1 MDSKEMKP
9 VEIKMKNLLEPHL
22 WVVPFLWFPI
32 KGPFEKLCLT
42 KLSKNLLNEPLICW
56 FLHFLSQHHLQKLTM
71 TDRLF
76 QWIPE
81 CPFPQPGRKAE

>member
-1 MDSKEMKP
+1 MPSTLARTLGPKWGGGAGHNCFPEEPLSVDSKEMKP

-42 KLSKNLLNEPLICW
+42 KLSKNL
-56 FLHFLSQHHLQKLTM
+56 
-71 TDRLF
+71 
-76 QWIPE
+76 
-81 CPFPQPGRKAE
+81 FPQY